1 MLINVVVV
9 KNVTFKLKVI
19 GMVGETLPYWQL
31 FMSWLHTTVVDSLD
45 RTSQTE
51 WKSFLTTLK
60 ELLVSLRYWNP
71 LLNVESY
78 FPPQNQ
84 VVSWKF
90 IAGQMTRNI
99 SPVTCCWNVLWK
111 FEDTTCPQPVG
122 AENLKTGIT
131 VYCRDV
137 TRKKIRIFMA
147 SVWTTGKLPD
157 TPKVRMNRR
166 SVQRLVT
173 TRPKLL
179 R

>member
-9 KNVTFKLKVI
+9 KNVTFKLKVT
-19 GMVGETLPYWQL
+19 GMVVETLPYWQL

-78 FPPQNQ
+78 FLPQNQ

-90 IAGQMTRNI
+90 IVGQMTWNI

-111 FEDTTCPQPVG
+111 FEDTTCHQPVG
-122 AENLKTGIT
+122 SRETWRLESQFIVEMLQEKRFESLWPLFELPENFRRVLPATWTGAQ
-131 VYCRDV
+131 C
-137 TRKKIRIFMA
+137 
-147 SVWTTGKLPD
+147 SV
-157 TPKVRMNRR
+157 
-166 SVQRLVT
+166 
-173 TRPKLL
+173 
-179 R
+179 